1 MEFIPLIIGLF
12 FTIGWTIGVMTQQ
25 QYATVPNRNIVL
37 WWWISIATVFLDG
50 LSYWHL
56 LWLMP
61 LSLLINGFAA
71 IAFGGVLGLL
81 IGGIPVY
88 LIIFFN

>member
-12 FTIGWTIGVMTQQ
+12 FIVGWTIGVMTQQ
-25 QYATVPNRNIVL
+25 QFATVPNRNVVL
-37 WWWISIATVFLDG
+37 WWWIATVTLFLDG
-50 LSYWHL
+50 LSFWHL
-56 LWLMP
+56 VWMMP
-61 LSLLINGFAA
+61 LTLLINTFAV

-88 LIIFFN
+88 LIIFFS